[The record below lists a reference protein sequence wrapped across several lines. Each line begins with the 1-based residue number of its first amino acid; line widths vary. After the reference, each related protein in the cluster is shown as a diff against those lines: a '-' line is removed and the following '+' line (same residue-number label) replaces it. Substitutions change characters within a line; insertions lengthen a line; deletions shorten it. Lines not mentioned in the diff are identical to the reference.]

1 MRSGVCMPVMADSV
15 VFLTAAPHGIE
26 QIAVFITAQEPEP
39 IGCAQGKKAMR
50 DQVRLSRPR
59 QKIPRLMLIPI
70 AADAQFQPRFHVL
83 PHF

>member
-1 MRSGVCMPVMADSV
+1 MSVMADRV

-26 QIAVFITAQEPEP
+26 QITVFITAEEPEP

-50 DQVRLSRPR
+50 DQVRLSHPR

-70 AADAQFQPRFHVL
+70 AADTQLQPRLHVL
-83 PHF
+83 AYF